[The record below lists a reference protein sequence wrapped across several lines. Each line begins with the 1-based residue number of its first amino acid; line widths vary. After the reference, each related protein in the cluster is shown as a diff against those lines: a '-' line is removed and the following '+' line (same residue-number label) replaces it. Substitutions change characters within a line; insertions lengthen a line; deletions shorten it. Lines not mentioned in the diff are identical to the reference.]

1 MQLLDSWSHSISKSF
16 IHITVT
22 YPSLSLCFRWHD
34 TCLVM
39 GILTSELKR
48 MVHPVLHTY
57 ILDFVGGGNRIEVA
71 IPGPVPVP
79 AVKARPSVESD
90 MDASVSKSA
99 SSLRKSFPETWL
111 WDLSYR

>member
-1 MQLLDSWSHSISKSF
+1 MFLQVQ
-16 IHITVT
+16 HIV
-22 YPSLSLCFRWHD
+22 
-34 TCLVM
+34 VM
-39 GILTSELKR
+39 GILTSELEPIAHSV
-48 MVHPVLHTY
+48 MHIY

-99 SSLRKSFPETWL
+99 SSPRKSFPETWL

>member
-1 MQLLDSWSHSISKSF
+1 MCGDGYINIRAGTYCSF
-16 IHITVT
+16 CIAYI
-22 YPSLSLCFRWHD
+22 
-34 TCLVM
+34 
-39 GILTSELKR
+39 
-48 MVHPVLHTY
+48 Y

-99 SSLRKSFPETWL
+99 SSPRKSFPETWL